1 MEKIKEESKLLASLV
16 IFRELFDKQK
26 DIYSVIAEFLK
37 EIIVIYGKHQ
47 FNLTEI
53 TNLLNNTFDF
63 SLPEAVVNTAL
74 KRLSL
79 LKENGFYIVQNLP
92 SWNKREISE
101 LQERNLNSN
110 VAT

>member
-26 DIYSVIAEFLK
+26 DIYSVIAEFLQ

-53 TNLLNNTFDF
+53 T
-63 SLPEAVVNTAL
+63 A
-74 KRLSL
+74 
-79 LKENGFYIVQNLP
+79 
-92 SWNKREISE
+92 
-101 LQERNLNSN
+101 
-110 VAT
+110 